1 MIKYLRDKIMSQL
14 VIDNREKYIIKYID
28 DFNNTINET
37 NNDSKNKSKNKK
49 IIKYEIKQLDIG
61 DILIYVNDKL
71 FIVIER
77 KTINDLISSIMDGR
91 YREQK
96 LRLKA
101 LMEKHNRQLKIIYL
115 IEGKLIGKRK
125 SSIPNST
132 VWSTMCKLIMRD
144 NFIVF
149 RSKSIKESVNFIKTM
164 SSKANESYKANDY
177 INSLNNTNT
186 NQNTDEN
193 SNNDSKNLFS
203 QYASS
208 IRIKKKDNLTPGIC
222 FSRQLAQIPGV
233 SSRIALCIMNFYQS
247 MPKLIIAYEA
257 IGKKNNDEN
266 NSHENNSDENNNDTN
281 NNEDMDDAMIV
292 RMRKDMLKN
301 IQLTKSRKL
310 GRKLSE
316 TIYEYIYC

>member
-14 VIDNREKYIIKYID
+14 VIDNREKYIIKYINEYND
-28 DFNNTINET
+28 TINEA
-37 NNDSKNKSKNKK
+37 DNKTKNKK

-61 DILIYVNDKL
+61 DILIYVNDVL

-101 LMEKHNRQLKIIYL
+101 LMDKHNRQLKIIYL

-132 VWSTMCKLIMRD
+132 IWSTMCKLIMRD

-164 SSKANESYKANDY
+164 SSKAVESYKANNY
-177 INSLNNTNT
+177 IKSLKNT
-186 NQNTDEN
+186 NQNTNQNTEECV
-193 SNNDSKNLFS
+193 NNIEDSKNLFS

-233 SSRIALCIMNFYQS
+233 STRIALCIMNVYQS

-257 IGKKNNDEN
+257 IGKKNNNEN
-266 NSHENNSDENNNDTN
+266 NNDENNNDTN

-292 RMRKDMLKN
+292 RTRKDMLKN

-316 TIYEYIYC
+316 TIYEYIYFL

>member
-1 MIKYLRDKIMSQL
+1 MSKL
-14 VIDNREKYIIKYID
+14 IIDNREKYIIKYID
-28 DFNNTINET
+28 DFNSKINEAKNDT
-37 NNDSKNKSKNKK
+37 NNNTNNYTNNYIKNKSKNKK

-101 LMEKHNRQLKIIYL
+101 LMDKHNRKLKIIYL
-115 IEGKLIGKRK
+115 IEGKLIGKQK
-125 SSIPNST
+125 SSMPNST
-132 VWSTMCKLIMRD
+132 IWSTMCKLIMRD

-164 SSKANESYKANDY
+164 SNKAVESYKANEY
-177 INSLNNTNT
+177 ITSLNNQNNIEGSVNNT
-186 NQNTDEN
+186 E
-193 SNNDSKNLFS
+193 DSKNLFS

-208 IRIKKKDNLTPGIC
+208 IRIKKKENLTPGIC

-233 SSRIALCIMNFYQS
+233 SARIALCIMNIYSS

-257 IGKKNNDEN
+257 IGKKDND
-266 NSHENNSDENNNDTN
+266 ENNSDENNNDTN
-281 NNEDMDDAMIV
+281 NSEDMDDAMIV

>member
-1 MIKYLRDKIMSQL
+1 MSKL

-28 DFNNTINET
+28 DFNNKINET

-61 DILIYVNDKL
+61 DILIYVNNKL

-101 LMEKHNRQLKIIYL
+101 LMEKHNRRLKIIYL
-115 IEGKLIGKRK
+115 IEGKLIGKQK
-125 SSIPNST
+125 SSMPNST
-132 VWSTMCKLIMRD
+132 IWSTMCKLIMRD

-164 SSKANESYKANDY
+164 SNKAVESYKANDY
-177 INSLNNTNT
+177 ITSLNNENNIEGNVNNT
-186 NQNTDEN
+186 EGDINKIE
-193 SNNDSKNLFS
+193 DSKNLFS

-208 IRIKKKDNLTPGIC
+208 IRIKKKENLTPGIC

-233 SSRIALCIMNFYQS
+233 SARIALCIMNIYSS

-257 IGKKNNDEN
+257 IGKKYNDEN
-266 NSHENNSDENNNDTN
+266 NSDKNNSDTN
-281 NNEDMDDAMIV
+281 NTEDMDDAMIV

>member
-1 MIKYLRDKIMSQL
+1 MSKL

-28 DFNNTINET
+28 DFNSKINEA
-37 NNDSKNKSKNKK
+37 KNKSKNKK

-61 DILIYVNDKL
+61 DILIYVNDEL

-101 LMEKHNRQLKIIYL
+101 LMEKHNKRLKIIYL
-115 IEGKLIGKRK
+115 IEGKLIGKQK
-125 SSIPNST
+125 SSMPNST
-132 VWSTMCKLIMRD
+132 IWSTMCKLIMRD

-164 SSKANESYKANDY
+164 SNKAVESYKANDY
-177 INSLNNTNT
+177 INSLNNKNINGDNDNENNT
-186 NQNTDEN
+186 EDDV
-193 SNNDSKNLFS
+193 NNEDSKNLFS

-208 IRIKKKDNLTPGIC
+208 IRIKKKENLTPGIC

-233 SSRIALCIMNFYQS
+233 SARIALCIMNIYSS

-257 IGKKNNDEN
+257 IGKKDNDEN
-266 NSHENNSDENNNDTN
+266 NSHENNSDINNSDINNSDTN
-281 NNEDMDDAMIV
+281 NSEDMDDAMIV

>member
-14 VIDNREKYIIKYID
+14 VIDNREKYIIKYINEYND
-28 DFNNTINET
+28 TINEAD
-37 NNDSKNKSKNKK
+37 NKSKNKSKNKK

-61 DILIYVNDKL
+61 DILIYVNDEL

-164 SSKANESYKANDY
+164 SSKAVESYKANEY
-177 INSLNNTNT
+177 ITSLKNETNT
-186 NQNTDEN
+186 EGGV
-193 SNNDSKNLFS
+193 NNNIEDSKNLFS

-233 SSRIALCIMNFYQS
+233 SSRIALCIMNVYQS

-257 IGKKNNDEN
+257 IGKK
-266 NSHENNSDENNNDTN
+266 NSDENNNDTN

>member
-14 VIDNREKYIIKYID
+14 VIDNREKYIIKYINEYND
-28 DFNNTINET
+28 TINEA
-37 NNDSKNKSKNKK
+37 DNKSKNKK

-61 DILIYVNDKL
+61 DILIYVNDEL

-101 LMEKHNRQLKIIYL
+101 LMEKHNMRLKIIYL

-164 SSKANESYKANDY
+164 SNKAVESYKTNEY
-177 INSLNNTNT
+177 ITSLKNETNIEGGVNNNI
-186 NQNTDEN
+186 E
-193 SNNDSKNLFS
+193 DSKNLFS

-233 SSRIALCIMNFYQS
+233 SARIALCIMNVYQS
-247 MPKLIIAYEA
+247 MPKLIIAYEE
-257 IGKKNNDEN
+257 INKKTEEIDEVII
-266 NSHENNSDENNNDTN
+266 
-281 NNEDMDDAMIV
+281 M
-292 RMRKDMLKN
+292 RMKKDMLKD

-316 TIYEYIYC
+316 TIYKYIYCQ

>member
-14 VIDNREKYIIKYID
+14 VIDNREKYIIKYINEYND
-28 DFNNTINET
+28 TINEAD
-37 NNDSKNKSKNKK
+37 NKSKNKSKNKK

-61 DILIYVNDKL
+61 DILIYVNDEL

-164 SSKANESYKANDY
+164 SSKAVESYKANEY
-177 INSLNNTNT
+177 ITSLKNETNT
-186 NQNTDEN
+186 EGGV
-193 SNNDSKNLFS
+193 NNNIEDSKNLFS

-233 SSRIALCIMNFYQS
+233 SSRIALCIMNVYQS

-257 IGKKNNDEN
+257 IGKK
-266 NSHENNSDENNNDTN
+266 NSDENNNDTN

-292 RMRKDMLKN
+292 RTRKDMLKN

>member
-1 MIKYLRDKIMSQL
+1 MSKL

-28 DFNNTINET
+28 DFNNKINEAKNDT
-37 NNDSKNKSKNKK
+37 NNNTNNYTKNKSKNKK

-61 DILIYVNDKL
+61 DILIYVNDEL

-101 LMEKHNRQLKIIYL
+101 LMEKHNRRLKIIYL
-115 IEGKLIGKRK
+115 IEGKLIGKQK
-125 SSIPNST
+125 SSMPNST
-132 VWSTMCKLIMRD
+132 IWSTMCKLIMRD

-164 SSKANESYKANDY
+164 SNKANESYKANDY
-177 INSLNNTNT
+177 INSLNNENNT
-186 NQNTDEN
+186 ECDV
-193 SNNDSKNLFS
+193 NNDDSKNLFS

-233 SSRIALCIMNFYQS
+233 SARIALCIMNIYSS

-257 IGKKNNDEN
+257 IGKKDNDEN
-266 NSHENNSDENNNDTN
+266 NSDTNNNDTN
-281 NNEDMDDAMIV
+281 NSEDMDDAMIV

>member
-14 VIDNREKYIIKYID
+14 VIDNREKYIIKYINEYND
-28 DFNNTINET
+28 TINEA
-37 NNDSKNKSKNKK
+37 DNKTKNKK

-61 DILIYVNDKL
+61 DILIYVNDVL

-101 LMEKHNRQLKIIYL
+101 LMDKHNRQLKIIYL

-132 VWSTMCKLIMRD
+132 IWSTMCKLIMRD

-164 SSKANESYKANDY
+164 SSKAVESYKANNY
-177 INSLNNTNT
+177 IKSLKNT
-186 NQNTDEN
+186 NQNTNQNTEECV
-193 SNNDSKNLFS
+193 NNIEDSKNLFS

-233 SSRIALCIMNFYQS
+233 STRIALCIMNVYQS

-257 IGKKNNDEN
+257 IGKKNNNEN
-266 NSHENNSDENNNDTN
+266 NNDENNNDTN

-292 RMRKDMLKN
+292 RTRKDMLKN

>member
-1 MIKYLRDKIMSQL
+1 MSKL

-28 DFNNTINET
+28 DFNSKINEA
-37 NNDSKNKSKNKK
+37 KNKSKNKK

-61 DILIYVNDKL
+61 DILIYVNDEL

-101 LMEKHNRQLKIIYL
+101 LMEKHNRRLKIIYL
-115 IEGKLIGKRK
+115 IEGKLIGKQK
-125 SSIPNST
+125 SSMPNST
-132 VWSTMCKLIMRD
+132 IWSTMCKLIMRD

-164 SSKANESYKANDY
+164 SNKAVESYKANDY
-177 INSLNNTNT
+177 INSLNNKNINGDNDNENNT
-186 NQNTDEN
+186 EDDV
-193 SNNDSKNLFS
+193 NNEDSKNLFS

-208 IRIKKKDNLTPGIC
+208 IRIKKKENLTPGIC

-233 SSRIALCIMNFYQS
+233 SARIALCIMNIYSS

-257 IGKKNNDEN
+257 IGKKDNDEN
-266 NSHENNSDENNNDTN
+266 NSHENNSDINNSDTN
-281 NNEDMDDAMIV
+281 NSEDMDDAMIV

>member
-1 MIKYLRDKIMSQL
+1 MSQL
-14 VIDNREKYIIKYID
+14 VIDNREKYIINYIND
-28 DFNNTINET
+28 YNNTINEAD
-37 NNDSKNKSKNKK
+37 NDSKNKSNNKYKNKK

-61 DILIYVNDKL
+61 DILIYVNDDL

-96 LRLKA
+96 LRLKS
-101 LMEKHNRQLKIIYL
+101 LMDKHNRRLKIIYL
-115 IEGKLIGKRK
+115 IEGKLISKRK

-164 SSKANESYKANDY
+164 SSKAVESYKANNY
-177 INSLNNTNT
+177 IKSINNKNMNGDNDNENNTE
-186 NQNTDEN
+186 DGV
-193 SNNDSKNLFS
+193 NNIEDSKNLFS

-233 SSRIALCIMNFYQS
+233 SARIALCIMNVYQS
-247 MPKLIIAYEA
+247 MSKLIIAYEEINKKTEETDEA
-257 IGKKNNDEN
+257 I
-266 NSHENNSDENNNDTN
+266 
-281 NNEDMDDAMIV
+281 II
-292 RMRKDMLKN
+292 RMKKDMLKD
-301 IQLTKSRKL
+301 IQLTKTRKL

-316 TIYEYIYC
+316 TIYKFIYCQ

>member
-14 VIDNREKYIIKYID
+14 VIDNREKYIIKYINEYND
-28 DFNNTINET
+28 TINEAD
-37 NNDSKNKSKNKK
+37 NKSKNKSKNKK

-61 DILIYVNDKL
+61 DILIYVNDEL

-96 LRLKA
+96 LRLKE

-164 SSKANESYKANDY
+164 SSKAVESYKANEY
-177 INSLNNTNT
+177 ITSLKNETNT
-186 NQNTDEN
+186 EGGV
-193 SNNDSKNLFS
+193 NNNIEDSKNLFS

-233 SSRIALCIMNFYQS
+233 SSRIALCIMNVYQS

-257 IGKKNNDEN
+257 IGKK
-266 NSHENNSDENNNDTN
+266 NSDENNNDTN

-292 RMRKDMLKN
+292 RTRKDMLKN